1 MKLFDTIG
9 EFLRTL
15 FVPGEAPKKTPKPG
29 AQTHGG
35 FRDGFE
41 KAAGQRVNLTG
52 VAPAMIVVPE
62 EKPDL
67 TPQPD
72 NDFVASLDDLPL
84 DAAPPVEEAAAPS
97 SNEAPPLQSSLTEVA
112 VTEVARTEAPST
124 EAPPAEVFTTEVA
137 ATEGASTQAASTE
150 PSTTAAESALALAH
164 PVESEPA
171 PDASEPPSDPQLQE
185 KLHS

>member
-15 FVPGEAPKKTPKPG
+15 FVPGEAPKKAPKPG

-41 KAAGQRVNLTG
+41 KTAGQRVNLTG

-84 DAAPPVEEAAAPS
+84 DAAPIESAPDIAEFAGATSDVPMEKVALVETSLLSVVRDEALVTGS
-97 SNEAPPLQSSLTEVA
+97 S
-112 VTEVARTEAPST
+112 ST
-124 EAPPAEVFTTEVA
+124 EAATTEAVG
-137 ATEGASTQAASTE
+137 TEVV
-150 PSTTAAESALALAH
+150 PTAAEPAPS
-164 PVESEPA
+164 VESEPV
-171 PDASEPPSDPQLQE
+171 PDASAPPSDPQLQE